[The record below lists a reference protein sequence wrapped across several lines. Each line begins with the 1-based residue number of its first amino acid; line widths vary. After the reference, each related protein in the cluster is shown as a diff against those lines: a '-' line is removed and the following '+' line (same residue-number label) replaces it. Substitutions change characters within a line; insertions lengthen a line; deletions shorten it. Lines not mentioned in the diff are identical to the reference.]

1 MSKFIGGSA
10 YAMARDIGEGYV
22 SVTDRTFRAFSA
34 ADIRQLTFE
43 IDRFLRDLRGSQ
55 SATDEMD
62 VVRKRNRMI
71 GRLNTANMIIRVFR
85 QKHRF
90 A

>member
-10 YAMARDIGEGYV
+10 YSMARDIGEGYV
-22 SVTDRTFRAFSA
+22 TVTDRTFRAYTA
-34 ADIRQLTFE
+34 AELRQLTHE

-55 SATDEMD
+55 SATDEMEL
-62 VVRKRNRMI
+62 VRKRNRSI
-71 GRLNTANMIIRVFR
+71 VRLNTANMIIRVYR
-85 QKHRF
+85 QKNRI

>member
-22 SVTDRTFRAFSA
+22 TVTDRTFKAYTA
-34 ADIRQLTFE
+34 AELRQLTHE

-55 SATDEMD
+55 SATDEMEL
-62 VVRKRNRMI
+62 VRKRNRSI
-71 GRLNTANMIIRVFR
+71 GRLNTANMIIRVYK
-85 QKHRF
+85 QKNRI